1 MFTAEGQVPAGLSM
15 EAPLMLLLL
24 LQKPPVHELLL

>member
-1 MFTAEGQVPAGLSM
+1 MFTAEEQVPAGLSV

-24 LQKPPVHELLL
+24 QKTPSP

>member
-24 LQKPPVHELLL
+24 QKPPVHELLL